1 MGKPLALEKPLSYI
15 CIFFCDLTTFSLTLG
30 ALYFPRMPKIQ
41 NQKGS
46 ESLLKIDSEKA
57 ENEYI
62 SRQVINLMKK
72 KVITLVCSSM

>member
-1 MGKPLALEKPLSYI
+1 MCELLALEKPLSYK
-15 CIFFCDLTTFSLTLG
+15 CIFSLALSLTLA
-30 ALYFPRMPKIQ
+30 ALYFPWLPKIQ
-41 NQKGS
+41 NQKS
-46 ESLLKIDSEKA
+46 SKSLLKIDSEKV